1 MRRGKF
7 KILFYFVILVC
18 LVFGIYMFLNSK
30 LFERNAPK
38 IEIEDIIYSNLKTP
52 LPVYIKD
59 DSGIKFVEISLY
71 DGNNKT
77 TIYNENF
84 TVIAPEQRFELK
96 FPKGMM
102 VNKNANYEIE
112 IKATDNSKWNFTMG
126 NTSIK
131 RAKIIIDNKKP
142 FVEVIGKSY
151 KISKGGSAVVVF
163 KANDE
168 MLKDV
173 YIKTNYGKNF
183 IPVKFIK
190 DGFYASLV
198 AWPANQNEFS
208 ADIVAVDVAGN
219 ESISRIRYFYQD
231 KNYKISNIK
240 LNENFINGKVSDLA
254 DTYAQNSDELK
265 GVDKFKFV
273 NETLRGKNEE
283 LIYSFSSKVPEKELL
298 NFKISPFYPLKNA
311 AAVASFGDHR
321 IYSWEDNQ
329 ISESWHLGLDL
340 ASVANAEIINSNDGV
355 VVFSGENGIYGLNIG
370 VYYGFGLY
378 AIYGHCSASNFT
390 EGTQIKAGEILGKT
404 GSSGFAFGDHL
415 HFGVLVQGVEVRPE
429 EWMDEKWMKENI
441 YDILENSKEMIR
453 N

>member
-1 MRRGKF
+1 MPLKV
-7 KILFYFVILVC
+7 KNISLSSSPS
-18 LVFGIYMFLNSK
+18 NSK
-30 LFERNAPK
+30 LKSP
-38 IEIEDIIYSNLKTP
+38 S
-52 LPVYIKD
+52 
-59 DSGIKFVEISLY
+59 S
-71 DGNNKT
+71 
-77 TIYNENF
+77 TI
-84 TVIAPEQRFELK
+84 
-96 FPKGMM
+96 
-102 VNKNANYEIE
+102 
-112 IKATDNSKWNFTMG
+112 
-126 NTSIK
+126 
-131 RAKIIIDNKKP
+131 AKIIIDNKKP

-219 ESISRIRYFYQD
+219 ESVSRIRYFYQD

-329 ISESWHLGLDL
+329 ISESWH
-340 ASVANAEIINSNDGV
+340 
-355 VVFSGENGIYGLNIG
+355 
-370 VYYGFGLY
+370 
-378 AIYGHCSASNFT
+378 
-390 EGTQIKAGEILGKT
+390 
-404 GSSGFAFGDHL
+404 
-415 HFGVLVQGVEVRPE
+415 
-429 EWMDEKWMKENI
+429 
-441 YDILENSKEMIR
+441 
-453 N
+453 